1 MPLTVTHE
9 RGDKWDSHKC
19 PGCAFKLWRD
29 GVTFFYLWT
38 VVTWPHAI
46 PALDQTGK
54 IKYTSISGKSSVTY
68 KPSSIRM
75 FSGFRSAWMT
85 FSLCNKMTIICKG

>member
-1 MPLTVTHE
+1 ML
-9 RGDKWDSHKC
+9 C

-38 VVTWPHAI
+38 VVNSPHAI
-46 PALDQTGK
+46 PALELTGK
-54 IKYTSISGKSSVTY
+54 SKYTSISKSKSSVIY
-68 KPSSIRM
+68 KPSSMRM

-85 FSLCNKMTIICKG
+85 FSLCNKITIILFVKL